1 MVVIRVISPSKSKF
15 STFSSRDRGTNL
27 NSCTLKSNLYS
38 TVYVKKWLCNFEYW
52 RNSMLQLPISILQTQ
67 RQLSLGILVELN
79 SEFSVVNDTVS
90 LIWVTQKRSVDAY
103 FRLCR
108 IIFETNNPTLVQYW
122 PKGQSFPWFI

>member
-90 LIWVTQKRSVDAY
+90 LIWVTQKRSVDAF

-108 IIFETNNPTLVQYW
+108 IIFETNNPNLVQYW